1 MLKVKRLIHPS
12 DFNPLLHTILMIF
25 VSFNM

>member
-1 MLKVKRLIHPS
+1 MLKVIRLVHPC
-12 DFNPLLHTILMIF
+12 DFNPLLYAILMIF